1 MGSGAQATPT
11 PYQEATSAATRPSDV
26 TGTASPPDDTLLI
39 MGGYTDIDLLAHT
52 PCVKSQKIS
61 DGGDRVLDAGVHVLR
76 VGGRDGALTHL
87 STNAIGPNVAF
98 IARSPVNPDLLYAST
113 ERIDDEGEIITM
125 RLTDQFRL
133 VETSRARGGP
143 IHVLPQLQPI
153 QAVADGGELLGRQGL
168 HRGAVHEDGRA
179 FQLAAVHPHAA
190 RGGVRG

>member
-11 PYQEATSAATRPSDV
+11 PHQEGTSAATRPSDV
-26 TGTASPPDDTLLI
+26 AVTASHPNDTLLI
-39 MGGYTDIDLLAHT
+39 VGGYTDIDLLAHT
-52 PCVKSQKIS
+52 PCVKSRFD
-61 DGGDRVLDAGVHVLR
+61 DGGERLLDAGVHVLR
-76 VGGRDGALTHL
+76 LGGRDGALTHL

-125 RLTDQFRL
+125 RLTESFRL
-133 VETSRARGGP
+133 VETSRARRGS
-143 IHVLPQLQPI
+143 IHLLPQLQPI